1 MSYDRLNWS
10 NPVPEKD
17 ISKNAMY
24 ERLQSIYKLSLPPE
38 ITNQLVLL
46 FKYDTLEKQYKKN
59 YRKVLFE
66 LNKKFKTSRLS
77 ERIHVPSPLPFPS
90 SPEKQVAFE
99 IYPPL
104 PFVCL
109 PATKPFALET

>member
-10 NPVPEKD
+10 YPIPEKD
-17 ISKNAMY
+17 ISKK
-24 ERLQSIYKLSLPPE
+24 ERYRRLESIYQLSLPLE
-38 ITNQLVLL
+38 ITKQLVLL
-46 FKYDTLEKQYKKN
+46 FKYDLLKKKYKQN

-66 LNKKFKTSRLS
+66 LKKRFKTLLLS
-77 ERIHVPSPLPFPS
+77 KRIRVPSPLPVPS
-90 SPEKQVAFE
+90 SPEKQVAFQ

>member
-24 ERLQSIYKLSLPPE
+24 ERLQSIYKLDLPTE

-46 FKYDTLEKQYKKN
+46 FKYDTLEKQYKKK

-66 LNKKFKTSRLS
+66 LKKKFKTLRLS
-77 ERIHVPSPLPFPS
+77 ERIRVPSPSPVPS
-90 SPEKQVAFE
+90 SAEKQVAFE

-104 PFVCL
+104 PFVCP
-109 PATKPFALET
+109 PAMKPFALET

>member
-10 NPVPEKD
+10 HPVPEKD

-24 ERLQSIYKLSLPPE
+24 ERLQSIYKLNLPTD
-38 ITNQLVLL
+38 ITKQLVLL
-46 FKYDTLEKQYKKN
+46 FKYDTLEKQYKKK

-66 LNKKFKTSRLS
+66 LKKRFKTLRLS
-77 ERIHVPSPLPFPS
+77 ERIRVLSPSLEQS
-90 SPEKQVAFE
+90 YPEKQVASH
-99 IYPPL
+99 ISPPL
-104 PFVCL
+104 PFVCP

>member
-10 NPVPEKD
+10 YPIPEQGITK
-17 ISKNAMY
+17 KARY
-24 ERLQSIYKLSLPPE
+24 ETLHKIYQLPLPYDL
-38 ITNQLVLL
+38 IQNLVLL
-46 FKYDTLEKQYKKN
+46 FKYDMLFKQYKKH

-66 LNKKFKTSRLS
+66 LKKRFKTLRLS
-77 ERIHVPSPLPFPS
+77 ERIHVPSPLPVPS
-90 SPEKQVAFE
+90 SPEKQVAFQ

-109 PATKPFALET
+109 PAMKPFALET